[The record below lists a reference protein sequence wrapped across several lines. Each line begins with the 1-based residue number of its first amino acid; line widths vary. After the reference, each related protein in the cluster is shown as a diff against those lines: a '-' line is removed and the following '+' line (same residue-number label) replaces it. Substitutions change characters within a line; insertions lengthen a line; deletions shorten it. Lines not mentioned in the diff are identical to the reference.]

1 MVELARPIEPARPPS
16 SWLGRIEL
24 ALASSWLDPSSW
36 LEAVRAGSKN
46 RAGSLLVELARPIE
60 LVRPESS
67 WLDRNELARW
77 LPLCILALLYA
88 ATCCIYVAVAT
99 TSVLPTIRMVWRP
112 APCCPRGVHHIIHT
126 SQTAHLPSSFCIFS
140 THGGV
145 LYQHA
150 ETLSSAH
157 ATKVVASGRACIHGM
172 PHTCASRQH
181 PKREVRWSQ
190 KRIYI
195 VMPEL
200 PKELDGHPPSPSRL
214 VEHTHGM
221 HMYMCLL
228 LLLDLSSMSS
238 CMHCHEGRTSKFH
251 RRPVQSPPPPQLD
264 VPPN

>member
-1 MVELARPIEPARPPS
+1 MLPPQCCPPS
-16 SWLGRIEL
+16 AWFGGQR
-24 ALASSWLDPSSW
+24 
-36 LEAVRAGSKN
+36 
-46 RAGSLLVELARPIE
+46 LVAHG
-60 LVRPESS
+60 V
-67 WLDRNELARW
+67 
-77 LPLCILALLYA
+77 C
-88 ATCCIYVAVAT
+88 T
-99 TSVLPTIRMVWRP
+99 TSFTH
-112 APCCPRGVHHIIHT
+112 PRQHT
-126 SQTAHLPSSFCIFS
+126 SPRPFSRPSPHPLRRSSSSLSSFCIFS

>member
-1 MVELARPIEPARPPS
+1 MQPHAVYTLPLLPPQCCPPS
-16 SWLGRIEL
+16 AWFGGQR
-24 ALASSWLDPSSW
+24 
-36 LEAVRAGSKN
+36 
-46 RAGSLLVELARPIE
+46 LVAHG
-60 LVRPESS
+60 V
-67 WLDRNELARW
+67 
-77 LPLCILALLYA
+77 C
-88 ATCCIYVAVAT
+88 T
-99 TSVLPTIRMVWRP
+99 TSFTH
-112 APCCPRGVHHIIHT
+112 PRQHT
-126 SQTAHLPSSFCIFS
+126 SPRPFSRPSPHPLRRSSSSLSSFCIFS